1 MIITVSS
8 FKGGVGKT
16 TISQNLAIAYA
27 MDGREACI
35 IDADKNNKGST
46 NWYAE
51 RPDDLPSV
59 PVFASQDDKTIIK
72 DIDEHSRHYELVF
85 IDCPPV
91 SEVITSRAIAK
102 SDLVL
107 VPLNPNSGSDESA
120 LFDFME
126 HIQQLRARLDAPI
139 PTYVVVN
146 MMRSTTLNSF
156 IVDTVRSRSAEYGI
170 SLMEATLNQRTAYGE
185 ANYQGKSVLEWMDPK
200 AKEEV
205 RALYVEIEAILQTVN

>member
-16 TISQNLAIAYA
+16 TISQNLAVAFSLS
-27 MDGREACI
+27 GKSVCI

-51 RPDDLPSV
+51 RSEELPSV
-59 PVFASQDDKTIIK
+59 PVFASQNDKTIIK
-72 DIDEHSRHYELVF
+72 DIDQHAKHYDILF

-107 VPLNPNSGSDESA
+107 VPLNPNSGSDETA
-120 LFDFME
+120 MFDFME

-139 PTYVVVN
+139 PTYIVVN
-146 MMRSTTLNSF
+146 MQRSTTLNSF
-156 IVDTVRSRSAEYGI
+156 IINTVKERTEEYGI
-170 SLMEATLNQRTAYGE
+170 SLLDAALRQRTAYGE
-185 ANYQGKSVLEWMDPK
+185 ANYQGCSVLEWVDPK

-205 RALYVEIEAILQTVN
+205 NTLFKEIEIICKTVS

>member
-16 TISQNLAIAYA
+16 TISQNLAVAFKQTNKTV
-27 MDGREACI
+27 CI

-51 RPDDLPSV
+51 RPEELPAV
-59 PVFASQDDKTIIK
+59 PVFASQNDKTIIK
-72 DIDEHSRHYELVF
+72 DIDQHIKHYDIIF

-120 LFDFME
+120 MFDFME

-139 PTYVVVN
+139 PTYIVVN
-146 MMRSTTLNSF
+146 MQRSTTLNSF
-156 IVDTVRSRSAEYGI
+156 IVDTVKKRADEYGI
-170 SLMEATLNQRTAYGE
+170 SLLDTALRQRTAYGE
-185 ANYQGKSVLEWMDPK
+185 ANYQGCSVLEWVDPK
-200 AKEEV
+200 AKDEV
-205 RALYVEIEAILQTVN
+205 TTLFKEIETICKTVS

>member
-16 TISQNLAIAYA
+16 TISQNLAVAYA

-51 RPDDLPSV
+51 RPDNLPSV
-59 PVFASQDDKTIIK
+59 PVFTSQDEKTIIK
-72 DIDEHSRHYELVF
+72 DIDEHSRHYGLVF

-156 IVDTVRSRSAEYGI
+156 IVDTVKSRSVEYGI
-170 SLMEATLNQRTAYGE
+170 SLIETALNQRTAYGE

-205 RALYVEIEAILQTVN
+205 RALYAEIETILQTVN

>member
-16 TISQNLAIAYA
+16 TISQNLAVAFRLA
-27 MDGREACI
+27 GKSVCI

-51 RPDDLPSV
+51 RSDELPQV
-59 PVFASQDDKTIIK
+59 PVFASLNDKTIIK
-72 DIDEHSRHYELVF
+72 DIDQHASHYDVLF

-107 VPLNPNSGSDESA
+107 VPLNPNSGSDETA
-120 LFDFME
+120 MFDFME
-126 HIQQLRARLDAPI
+126 HILQLRARLDAPI
-139 PTYVVVN
+139 PTYIVVN
-146 MMRSTTLNSF
+146 MQRSTTLNNF
-156 IVDTVRSRSAEYGI
+156 IIDTVRNRAGEYGI
-170 SLMEATLNQRTAYGE
+170 SVLDSVLHQRTAYGE
-185 ANYQGKSVLEWMDPK
+185 ANYQGSSVLEWVDNK
-200 AKEEV
+200 AKTEV
-205 RALYVEIEAILQTVN
+205 EALFNEIETICKTVS

>member
-16 TISQNLAIAYA
+16 TISQNLAVAFA
-27 MDGREACI
+27 LKGQSACI

-51 RPDDLPSV
+51 RPGDLPSI
-59 PVFASQDDKTIIK
+59 PVFTSQNEKTIIK
-72 DIDEHSRHYELVF
+72 DVDEHEKHYGVVL

-120 LFDFME
+120 MFDFME

-146 MMRSTTLNSF
+146 MKRSTTLNSF
-156 IVDTVRSRSAEYGI
+156 IVDTVKSRAGEYGI
-170 SLMEATLNQRTAYGE
+170 SVLETMLHQRVAYGE
-185 ANYQGKSVLEWMDPK
+185 ANYQGYSVLEWTDPK
-200 AKEEV
+200 AKEEAE
-205 RALYVEIEAILQTVN
+205 ALYTEVETICKTVS

>member
-1 MIITVSS
+1 MIVTISS

-16 TISQNLAIAYA
+16 TISQNLAVAYA

-35 IDADKNNKGST
+35 IDADQNNKGST

-51 RPDDLPSV
+51 RPGDLPSV
-59 PVFASQDDKTIIK
+59 PVFTSQDEKTIIK
-72 DIDEHSRHYELVF
+72 EIDEHTRHYEMVF

-91 SEVITSRAIAK
+91 SEVITCRAIAK

-139 PTYVVVN
+139 PTYVIVN
-146 MMRSTTLNSF
+146 MMRSTSLNSF
-156 IVDTVRSRSAEYGI
+156 IKDTVRSRSSEYGI
-170 SLMEATLNQRTAYGE
+170 SLMETTLNQRTAYGE
-185 ANYQGKSVLEWMDPK
+185 ANYQGRSVMEWVDAK
-200 AKEEV
+200 AKQEAQ
-205 RALYVEIEAILQTVN
+205 ALYAEVEVIFKTVN

>member
-16 TISQNLAIAYA
+16 TISQNLAVAYA
-27 MDGREACI
+27 LDGKEACI

-51 RPDDLPSV
+51 RPEDLPSI
-59 PVFASQDDKTIIK
+59 PVFTSQNEKTIIK
-72 DIDEHSRHYELVF
+72 DIDQHVRHYDIVF

-139 PTYVVVN
+139 PTYVIVN
-146 MMRSTTLNSF
+146 MMRSTSLNSF
-156 IVDTVRSRSAEYGI
+156 IVNTVQERASEYGI
-170 SLMEATLNQRTAYGE
+170 SVLGTALHQRTAYGE

-200 AKEEV
+200 AQS
-205 RALYVEIEAILQTVN
+205 EIEALYAEVETICKTVS